1 MRGTDVAQVTRA
13 RASGVPLDNILTA
26 VVDRWIAS
34 NELSAQSMGRMVEL
48 AGRLVSFASRSYDC
62 ATLGDVD
69 AGVVA
74 GFVSASGTTGPPAV
88 ATQHLR
94 RTAVRLLFRTAR
106 QLGLVDGDPTLDL
119 VLAPRSSLRARPL
132 DDIEVEVCRSYAQ
145 RTLAETRLPAAW
157 ALAEATARTSELPH
171 LRICDVD
178 LDRGRVWIWGS
189 PRCEPR
195 WGALSDW
202 GMLQLQRRINSF
214 GAGDP
219 HRRLVYS
226 GRGDPVSA
234 QASSCTAIAKVL
246 TLAGLGA
253 EPDVRPMS
261 VVGWA
266 GNRVLE
272 TTGRIEAVA
281 VALGVRSLDRA
292 AGLIAWNWTP

>member
-1 MRGTDVAQVTRA
+1 VISDDLRGVFAAWR
-13 RASGVPLDNILTA
+13 S
-26 VVDRWIAS
+26 S
-34 NELSAQSMGRMVEL
+34 SELSTQSAGRMVEL
-48 AGRLVSFASRSYDC
+48 AGRFVAFAKQAHSC
-62 ATLGDVD
+62 ETLDDVD

-74 GFVSASGTTGPPAV
+74 GFVSATGTTGPPAV

-106 QLGLVDGDPTLDL
+106 QLGLAEGDPTLDL

-132 DDIEVEVCRSYAQ
+132 HDIEMEACRSYTQ

-178 LDRGRVWIWGS
+178 LDRARVWVWGS

-195 WGALSDW
+195 WGQLTNW
-202 GMLQLQRRINSF
+202 GAAQLGRRINDL

-219 HRRLVYS
+219 HRRLTYA

-234 QASSCTAIAKVL
+234 QASPCTAITKVL
-246 TLAGLGA
+246 TLAGLGT
-253 EPDVRPMS
+253 EPDVGPMS
-261 VVGWA
+261 VTGWA
-266 GNRVLE
+266 GQRILE
-272 TTGRIEAVA
+272 TTGRIEQVA

-292 AGLIAWNWTP
+292 AGLIAWNWTGAS

>member
-1 MRGTDVAQVTRA
+1 MAIRRA
-13 RASGVPLDNILTA
+13 WASSDEM
-26 VVDRWIAS
+26 S
-34 NELSAQSMGRMVEL
+34 EQSMGRMVEL
-48 AGRLVSFASRSYDC
+48 AGRFVTFAKEAARCESF
-62 ATLGDVD
+62 GDVD

-132 DDIEVEVCRSYAQ
+132 DDIEIEVSRSYAQ
-145 RTLAETRLPAAW
+145 RTLNETRLPTAW

-171 LRICDVD
+171 IRIRDVD
-178 LDRGRVWIWGS
+178 LGAGRVWIWGS

-202 GMLQLQRRINSF
+202 GVLQLERRIHDF

-246 TLAGLGA
+246 TMAGLGT

-272 TTGRIEAVA
+272 TTGRIEQVA

-292 AGLIAWNWTP
+292 AGLIAWNWTETS

>member
-1 MRGTDVAQVTRA
+1 VAQATRA
-13 RASGVPLDNILTA
+13 RSSGVPLDNILTA
-26 VVDRWIAS
+26 VIDRWTAGG
-34 NELSAQSMGRMVEL
+34 ELSAQSTGRMVEL
-48 AGRLVSFASRSYDC
+48 AERFVGFAQRGYSCR
-62 ATLGDVD
+62 TLNDID
-69 AGVVA
+69 PGVVA
-74 GFVSASGTTGPPAV
+74 EFVAASGTTGPPAT

-106 QLGLVDGDPTLDL
+106 QLDLVEGDPTLDL

-132 DDIEVEVCRSYAQ
+132 DNIEIEVCRSYAQ
-145 RTLAETRLPAAW
+145 RTLNETRLPAAW

-178 LDRGRVWIWGS
+178 LPGARVWIWGS

-195 WGALSDW
+195 WGALSNW
-202 GMLQLQRRINSF
+202 GTTQLERRINSF
-214 GAGDP
+214 AAGDS
-219 HRRLVYS
+219 HRRLTYA

-246 TLAGLGA
+246 TLAGLGT

-261 VVGWA
+261 VIGWA
-266 GNRVLE
+266 GNKILK

-292 AGLIAWNWTP
+292 AGLIAWNWTETS

>member
-1 MRGTDVAQVTRA
+1 MISDDLRSVSAAWR
-13 RASGVPLDNILTA
+13 S
-26 VVDRWIAS
+26 S
-34 NELSAQSMGRMVEL
+34 SELSMQSTARMVEL
-48 AGRLVSFASRSYDC
+48 ADRFVGFARRGYNCETLV
-62 ATLGDVD
+62 DVD

-74 GFVSASGTTGPPAV
+74 GFVSASGTTGLPAV

-106 QLGLVDGDPTLDL
+106 QLGLADGDPTLDL

-145 RTLAETRLPAAW
+145 RTLNETRLPAAW

-178 LDRGRVWIWGS
+178 LNGGRVWVWGS

-195 WGALSDW
+195 WAHLSDW
-202 GMLQLQRRINSF
+202 GVLQLERRIHSF

-253 EPDVRPMS
+253 EPDIRPMS

-292 AGLIAWNWTP
+292 AGLIAWNWTETS